1 MSEFVHSVSLKTDKC
16 AGCTHCIKSCPT
28 EAIRVKDSKAYI
40 NSDRCID
47 CGECIRICPTSAKY
61 AVYDPLSIIDDY
73 KFKIALPAPALY
85 GQFDNLDDTDYILN
99 GLLKCGFDDV
109 YEVARAAEY
118 ITEFTRAY
126 LKKTG
131 VKKPVISSACPV
143 ICRLISARF
152 PLLRENVLP
161 LLPPVELAAKIA
173 RKEALKNHPE
183 LKNDDIGVFFI
194 SPCPAKVSYIK
205 QPIGIEKSSVDGVLA
220 IEQIYKK
227 LVSAMRSTDELKPL
241 RQSGRTG
248 ISWAGTGGEASAIYN
263 SKYLAADGVKNAIKV
278 LEEIEN
284 ENISGLEFVELNAC
298 HGGCFGGILTVENP
312 YIAKARLHNLRR
324 YLPVSSADIECNTF
338 EDIPK
343 DNLWTNPLN
352 FSKVMQLSPDR
363 DIAMQMLSSIQKIF
377 KQLPGLDCGAC
388 GAPTCKAHAEDV
400 VMGRSKEADCLFVM
414 KEKIN
419 EIYKSFGA
427 IASDIGNE

>member
-1 MSEFVHSVSLKTDKC
+1 MSQFVHSVSLRSEKC
-16 AGCTHCIKSCPT
+16 AGCTHCVKSCPT

-61 AVYDPLSIIDDY
+61 AVYDPISVIEEY
-73 KFKIALPAPALY
+73 KYKIALPAPALY
-85 GQFDNLDDTDYILN
+85 GQFDNLDDTEYILN
-99 GLLKCGFDDV
+99 GLLKCGFDSV

-118 ITEFTRAY
+118 VTEFTRAY
-126 LKKTG
+126 LKKPG
-131 VKKPVISSACPV
+131 IKKPVISSACPV

-152 PLLRENVLP
+152 PLLRDNVLP

-173 RKEALKNHPE
+173 RAKAKNEHPE
-183 LKNDDIGVFFI
+183 LKDSDIGVFFI

-205 QPIGIEKSSVDGVLA
+205 QPIGIEKSSVDAVLA

-298 HGGCFGGILTVENP
+298 HGGCFGGTLTVENP

-324 YLPVSSADIECNTF
+324 YLPVSNVDFKCENF
-338 EDIPK
+338 DDIP
-343 DNLWTNPLN
+343 NENMWTNSL
-352 FSKVMQLSPDR
+352 SWSRVMQLSEDR
-363 DIAMQMLSSIQKIF
+363 DKAMQMLSSIQKMCE
-377 KQLPGLDCGAC
+377 QLPGLDCGAC

-400 VMGRSKEADCLFVM
+400 ITGKSKETDCLFIM

-427 IASDIGNE
+427 IASGGGDD